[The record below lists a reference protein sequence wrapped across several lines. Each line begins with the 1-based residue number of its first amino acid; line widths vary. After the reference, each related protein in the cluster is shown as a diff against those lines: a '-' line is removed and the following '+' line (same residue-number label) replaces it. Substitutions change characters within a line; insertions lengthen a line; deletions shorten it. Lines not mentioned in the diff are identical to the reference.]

1 MRVPNL
7 SIRALMVV
15 IAFCAISAAVVREE
29 ARPIS
34 GFIVNGS
41 LPMLSA
47 LLLGTLLKASSDRA
61 RRFLAG
67 FQLFGWIA
75 IVGLSAAYFYLPSF
89 ARWYFSLGYLQPA
102 ALTGAL
108 PPWPRADSL
117 RIAGVDFRRPDY
129 RMGLLYFLHTLS
141 VTGPELVIAL
151 LGGLLFCSVHRR
163 TRSWQWKS

>member
-108 PPWPRADSL
+108 PPGCALIHSASQGL
-117 RIAGVDFRRPDY
+117 TSVDPITAWDCCISSTPFP
-129 RMGLLYFLHTLS
+129 
-141 VTGPELVIAL
+141 
-151 LGGLLFCSVHRR
+151 
-163 TRSWQWKS
+163 